1 MRRLK
6 LALPILALW
15 VSPSHRAPSTK
26 SAEMAVHHPASI
38 VRVLDDEYLV
48 HELWITNRFTSAATI
63 DSVFVLNG
71 ARVLARYDGAELR
84 GHVGRP
90 DLPRSH
96 PTPLLLESGQRA
108 VVYFWLP
115 LDSALARPTRITH
128 RAILTLGDS
137 STSPRQ
143 HVVSGGETTVSSP
156 EDVEVL
162 DAPLRGDRWA
172 SIYHPSLMGGHRTA
186 VYNTDGRDRI
196 PGRFAIDWIR
206 LLPSGRLHT
215 DTALRPE
222 DWNGF
227 GAEVLAVKTARVA
240 AAVDG
245 RPDRDRSGR
254 PRETITRENA
264 AGNYVALDLGNG
276 RFAFYEHL
284 QQGSVLVKV
293 GDQVVS
299 GQPIARVGSSGSVS
313 SGPHLHFHVSNG
325 NSLLGAEG
333 VPFVLR
339 EFRLAGSFSSIA
351 SFANGDAPLPNA
363 TGMEPRRLL
372 ERPGPNAVVEFTRR

>member
-1 MRRLK
+1 MRRFELAVSV
-6 LALPILALW
+6 LALCA
-15 VSPSHRAPSTK
+15 APSLRIAPTQ
-26 SAEMAVHHPASI
+26 SPAVAVYHPAAI
-38 VRVLDDEYLV
+38 VRVAGEEYLV
-48 HELWITNRFTSAATI
+48 HELWITNRFPSAATI
-63 DSVFVLNG
+63 DSVSVL
-71 ARVLARYDGAELR
+71 DGAHILATYSGSELR
-84 GHVGRP
+84 RHVGRP
-90 DLPRSH
+90 DLPRNH

-108 VVYFWLP
+108 VVYFWTP
-115 LDSALARPTRITH
+115 LARGNVRPARLTNRAAFTLTESQALVEGRETPITPPDD
-128 RAILTLGDS
+128 A
-137 STSPRQ
+137 
-143 HVVSGGETTVSSP
+143 
-156 EDVEVL
+156 EVI

-172 SIYHPSLMGGHRTA
+172 AIYDPSLIGGHRTA

-215 DTALRPE
+215 DTASRPE

-227 GAEVLAVKTARVA
+227 GAEVLAVKNARVA

-264 AGNYVALDLGNG
+264 AGNYIALDLGNG

-284 QQGSVLVKV
+284 QQGSVMVKV

-339 EFRLAGSFSSIA
+339 EFRVSGAFGSIA
-351 SFANGDAPLPNA
+351 SFARGEAPAPNA
-363 TGMEPRRLL
+363 AGIEPRRVL
-372 ERPGPNAVVEFTRR
+372 ERPAPNVVVDFRRD